1 MPTSKPSVLFL
12 PKWYPHEFDWFDGN
26 FIENHAH
33 AIKAQA
39 KLAVLFVHSDANLKE
54 GYRIEERE
62 NKGIYELKIFYPKPN
77 TALAWLDKLMGGI
90 AYAKAQRFG
99 YQKLV
104 ESGWQ
109 FDLCH
114 VHVLSRSAFLAL
126 ALKKEAGIPYGIT
139 EHWSGYLKER
149 NEYHGLLK
157 KQFTKRAV
165 TQASFVTTVSTYLK
179 TSMQAHGLKNHYHV
193 IPNVVDAQ
201 LFNIDKRNE
210 AVTEVLF
217 VGNLLQRPKKVLDI
231 LKVFAALHQAGEKFV
246 LQLYGEGKDEAACR
260 NFIEQE
266 QLSDILQLKGTAER
280 EQIGKKMGSAAF
292 LVLFSE
298 FENQPCVISEAQ
310 AAGIPVVVP
319 DLPGIK
325 EFMHE
330 DLGLLFPSRDREAF
344 KAACKK
350 MLHTYQTYKR
360 ERIRDYALKTFSEPV
375 IGKQFSD
382 LYQSTLKH
390 AE

>member
-1 MPTSKPSVLFL
+1 MPSRKPSVLFL

-33 AIKAQA
+33 AIKAKA

-62 NKGIYELKIFYPKPN
+62 NKGIYEIRIFYPKPKS
-77 TALAWLDKLMGGI
+77 ALAWLNKLMGGL

-104 ESGWQ
+104 ENGWH

-114 VHVLSRSAFLAL
+114 VHVLSRSAYLAL
-126 ALKKEAGIPYGIT
+126 ALKKEAAIPYGIT

-149 NEYHGLLK
+149 NEYHGFLK
-157 KQFTKRAV
+157 KQFTKRV
-165 TQASFVTTVSTYLK
+165 VKKASFVSTVSTYLK
-179 TSMQAHGLKNHYHV
+179 TSMQAHGLKNHYQV
-193 IPNVVDAQ
+193 IPNVVDEQ
-201 LFNIDKRNE
+201 LFKIGERNE

-231 LKVFAALHQAGEKFV
+231 LKVFSALHQAGEKFV

-266 QLSDILQLKGTAER
+266 QLSAILQLKGTAGR
-280 EQIGKKMGSAAF
+280 EQIGKIMGRAAF

-325 EFMHE
+325 EFMRE
-330 DLGLLFPSRDREAF
+330 EIGLLYPSGDREAF
-344 KAACKK
+344 QTACQE
-350 MLHTYQTYKR
+350 MLQLENNSVTSIKVR
-360 ERIRDYALKTFSEPV
+360 
-375 IGKQFSD
+375 
-382 LYQSTLKH
+382 
-390 AE
+390 